1 MSSSHEAHH
10 HIVPIPVYLAIF
22 GALLVG
28 TALTVWAA
36 YQDFGILNLPIA
48 LAIASV
54 KASLVVLY
62 FMHVKYASKL
72 TQLASV
78 LGFVWLAI
86 LLGMTSSGV
95 LTRETTGTGPG
106 WPIEAVSAAPGHHD
120 AAATPAGAEHGE
132 ETAAPSAEQGEGT
145 EAPAAEQG
153 AEAEAPAAGH

>member
-10 HIVPIPVYLAIF
+10 HIVPIPVYAAIF
-22 GALLVG
+22 LALLVG

-86 LLGMTSSGV
+86 LLGMTSSGIF
-95 LTRETTGTGPG
+95 TRDWVGSDPG
-106 WPIEAVSAAPGHHD
+106 WARQPIDASAAPH
-120 AAATPAGAEHGE
+120 PARPGAEHPMPEGE
-132 ETAAPSAEQGEGT
+132 HGE
-145 EAPAAEQG
+145 
-153 AEAEAPAAGH
+153 

>member
-10 HIVPIPVYLAIF
+10 HIVPIPVYAAIF
-22 GALLVG
+22 ATLLFG

-36 YQDFGILNLPIA
+36 YQDFGFLNLPIA
-48 LAIASV
+48 LAIATV

-78 LGFVWLAI
+78 LGFIWLAL

-95 LTRETTGTGPG
+95 LTREWIGTGPG
-106 WPIEAVSAAPGHHD
+106 WALQPVDAGAVHHD
-120 AAATPAGAEHGE
+120 LATGGTAAAEHGE
-132 ETAAPSAEQGEGT
+132 EAETPAAEQGQEG
-145 EAPAAEQG
+145 EAPAAE
-153 AEAEAPAAGH
+153 H

>member
-10 HIVPIPVYLAIF
+10 HIVPIPVYLTIF
-22 GALLVG
+22 AALLVG

-48 LAIASV
+48 LAIATV

-86 LLGMTSSGV
+86 LLGMTSSDV
-95 LTRETTGTGPG
+95 FTRDWVGGDPG
-106 WPIEAVSAAPGHHD
+106 WAMQPID
-120 AAATPAGAEHGE
+120 AGAVHHE
-132 ETAAPSAEQGEGT
+132 AAEGAEQGE
-145 EAPAAEQG
+145 
-153 AEAEAPAAGH
+153 EAEAPAEH

>member
-10 HIVPIPVYLAIF
+10 HIVPIPVYAAIF
-22 GALLVG
+22 ITLLVG

-36 YQDFGILNLPIA
+36 YQDFGVLNLPIA
-48 LAIASV
+48 LAIATF

-86 LLGMTSSGV
+86 LLGMTSSGIF
-95 LTRETTGTGPG
+95 TRDWIGSDPG
-106 WPIEAVSAAPGHHD
+106 WAMQPLDAGAVHHEAAE
-120 AAATPAGAEHGE
+120 GAEHGD
-132 ETAAPSAEQGEGT
+132 
-145 EAPAAEQG
+145 
-153 AEAEAPAAGH
+153 EAEAPAEH

>member
-10 HIVPIPVYLAIF
+10 HIVPIPVYLSIF

-28 TALTVWAA
+28 TAVTVWAA

-48 LAIASV
+48 LAIATV

-86 LLGMTSSGV
+86 MLGMTSSGIF
-95 LTRETTGTGPG
+95 TRDWVGTAPG
-106 WPIEAVSAAPGHHD
+106 WAMQPIDAGAVQHD
-120 AAATPAGAEHGE
+120 AAEGAAGHGEAAEHGE
-132 ETAAPSAEQGEGT
+132 ET
-145 EAPAAEQG
+145 EAPAE
-153 AEAEAPAAGH
+153 H

>member
-10 HIVPIPVYLAIF
+10 HIVPIPVYVAIF
-22 GALLVG
+22 ASLLAG

-36 YQDFGILNLPIA
+36 YQDFGFLNLPIA
-48 LAIASV
+48 LAIATI

-86 LLGMTSSGV
+86 LLGMTSSGIF
-95 LTRETTGTGPG
+95 TRDWVGTAPG
-106 WPIEAVSAAPGHHD
+106 WAMQPVDAGAVHHD
-120 AAATPAGAEHGE
+120 AAAGAAAEHGE
-132 ETAAPSAEQGEGT
+132 
-145 EAPAAEQG
+145 
-153 AEAEAPAAGH
+153 EAEAPAAEH

>member
-10 HIVPIPVYLAIF
+10 HIVPIPVYVAIF
-22 GALLVG
+22 VTLLVG

-36 YQDFGILNLPIA
+36 YQDFGVLNLPIA
-48 LAIASV
+48 LAIATF

-86 LLGMTSSGV
+86 LLGMTSSGIF
-95 LTRETTGTGPG
+95 TRDWIGADPG
-106 WPIEAVSAAPGHHD
+106 WAMQPLD
-120 AAATPAGAEHGE
+120 AGAVHHEAAEGPAHGE
-132 ETAAPSAEQGEGT
+132 ET
-145 EAPAAEQG
+145 EAPAE
-153 AEAEAPAAGH
+153 H

>member
-10 HIVPIPVYLAIF
+10 HIVPIPVYVTIFLTLLA
-22 GALLVG
+22 G
-28 TALTVWAA
+28 TGLTVWAA

-48 LAIASV
+48 LAIAAF

-86 LLGMTSSGV
+86 LLGMTSSGIF
-95 LTRETTGTGPG
+95 TRDWVGSAPG
-106 WPIEAVSAAPGHHD
+106 WAMQPIDAGAAPHE
-120 AAATPAGAEHGE
+120 AADG
-132 ETAAPSAEQGEGT
+132 AAPAQEG
-145 EAPAAEQG
+145 EAPAA
-153 AEAEAPAAGH
+153 PHD

>member
-22 GALLVG
+22 ATLLAG
-28 TALTVWAA
+28 TGITVWAA
-36 YQDFGILNLPIA
+36 YQDFGVLNLPIA
-48 LAIASV
+48 LAIAAF

-86 LLGMTSSGV
+86 LLGMTSSDTF
-95 LTRETTGTGPG
+95 TRDWVGSDPG
-106 WPIEAVSAAPGHHD
+106 WAMQPIDAGAVHHEAVEGAEPGT
-120 AAATPAGAEHGE
+120 AAEHGE
-132 ETAAPSAEQGEGT
+132 ET
-145 EAPAAEQG
+145 EAPAE
-153 AEAEAPAAGH
+153 H

>member
-10 HIVPIPVYLAIF
+10 HIVPIPVYVAIF
-22 GALLVG
+22 LALLFG

-36 YQDFGILNLPIA
+36 YQDFGVLNLPIA
-48 LAIASV
+48 LAIAAV

-86 LLGMTSSGV
+86 LLGMTSSDTF
-95 LTRETTGTGPG
+95 TRDWVGSAPG
-106 WPIEAVSAAPGHHD
+106 WAMQPID
-120 AAATPAGAEHGE
+120 AGAVQHE
-132 ETAAPSAEQGEGT
+132 AAEDAGHDEAT
-145 EAPAAEQG
+145 EAPAE
-153 AEAEAPAAGH
+153 H

>member
-10 HIVPIPVYLAIF
+10 HIVPVPVYLTIF
-22 GALLVG
+22 GTLLFG

-48 LAIASV
+48 LAIATF

-86 LLGMTSSGV
+86 MLGMTSSGIF
-95 LTRETTGTGPG
+95 TRDWLGSDPG
-106 WPIEAVSAAPGHHD
+106 WAMQPIDAGAVHHEAAEGAGHGEAV
-120 AAATPAGAEHGE
+120 
-132 ETAAPSAEQGEGT
+132 
-145 EAPAAEQG
+145 EAPAE
-153 AEAEAPAAGH
+153 H

>member
-22 GALLVG
+22 ATLLAG
-28 TALTVWAA
+28 TGITVWAA
-36 YQDFGILNLPIA
+36 YQDFGVLNLPIA
-48 LAIASV
+48 LAIASF

-95 LTRETTGTGPG
+95 LTRERAGTGAG
-106 WPIEAVSAAPGHHD
+106 WPIQPVSAGAVHHD
-120 AAATPAGAEHGE
+120 SAAAGTAPDAEH
-132 ETAAPSAEQGEGT
+132 
-145 EAPAAEQG
+145 G
-153 AEAEAPAAGH
+153 AEAEAPASEH